1 MIFATEEWVS
11 QEMLAIKA
19 SGWPLSLVRG
29 MCVWGGVESLE
40 FPERMNCYCYLPA
53 WWEMTEDGSWPI

>member
-19 SGWPLSLVRG
+19 FGWPLSLVRRHYG
-29 MCVWGGVESLE
+29 GGVESLE
-40 FPERMNCYCYLPA
+40 FPERMDCHCYLPA

>member
-19 SGWPLSLVRG
+19 FGWPLSLV
-29 MCVWGGVESLE
+29 WGHVSGVLVKSLE
-40 FPERMNCYCYLPA
+40 FPERMDCHCYLPA
-53 WWEMTEDGSWPI
+53 CWEMTEGGSWPI